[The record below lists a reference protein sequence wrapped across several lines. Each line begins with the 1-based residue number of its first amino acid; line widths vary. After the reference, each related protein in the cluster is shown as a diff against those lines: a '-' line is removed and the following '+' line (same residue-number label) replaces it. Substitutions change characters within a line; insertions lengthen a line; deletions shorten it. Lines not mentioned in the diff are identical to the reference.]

1 MANKDSDLIYE
12 AYNKSLNEDLGLG
25 PKVGK
30 VMRLAGDL
38 NNDMSRPAKVTIH
51 IQNLED
57 EEDDR
62 ISSFKKLQK
71 AKENMTKIQPEKEKE
86 NNKKEEEMVYIQ
98 AGEPTESSCGG
109 DCEGDCGDDCSC
121 GDKEEKRQIYDG
133 ELDMARLEL
142 LKANEYAAKLFHHIG
157 NHPESDYLEGWVASK
172 ITKAADYLSSVY
184 HYLDYEDNFAT
195 REPCYSD
202 EEIDSLVGQPTA
214 KDTGFAGDEE
224 SCDEECDEGQS
235 AANDEMMEY
244 YYEKGL
250 ERGLSIFKDKEK
262 AKKYAL
268 DFTQKMMER
277 PGPHG

>member
-12 AYNKSLNEDLGLG
+12 AYKNNLNEDLGLG

-121 GDKEEKRQIYDG
+121 DDKEEKRQIYDG

-250 ERGLSIFKDKEK
+250 ERGLAIFKDKEK